1 MPLEQPWLIADI
13 GGTNARFALY
23 RPASGFASPQ
33 VLPTSE
39 HATLQ
44 AAAEHYLQQL
54 GLTEPAVRP
63 RYAAFGIANP
73 ITSDWVQM
81 TNHSWQFS
89 ISELQSAL
97 GLDKLLMLNDFSA
110 LALALPH
117 LQAAELQQVGGG
129 VPVPHEAMALIGP
142 GTGLGV
148 SGLLPDGHGG
158 WLALAGEGGH
168 VTLAPFDAF
177 ERAVVDY
184 VQARH
189 PHVSAERLLCG
200 GGAGQ
205 DMGLPLLH
213 EAVCAVQA
221 RPQQART
228 AAEITRLGVVGED
241 AACRLTVDL
250 FCAMLGT
257 MAANLVLSLGARG
270 GCFIG
275 GGIVPRLGSYFAQSP
290 FRRRFEEKGRCSA
303 YLQQVPTYV
312 IHAEYPAFTG
322 AAAALAQW
330 LQTHRQT

>member
-23 RPASGFASPQ
+23 RPDTGFSSPL
-33 VLPTSE
+33 VLPTRE
-39 HATLQ
+39 HVTLQ
-44 AAAEHYLQQL
+44 CAAEHYLSQVGVSEA
-54 GLTEPAVRP
+54 GLRP

-73 ITSDWVQM
+73 ITGDWVQM

-89 ISELQSAL
+89 IEALQAAL

-117 LQAAELQQVGGG
+117 LQGTELQQVGRGSQ
-129 VPVPHEAMALIGP
+129 VPHEAMALIGP

-158 WLALAGEGGH
+158 WVALAGEGGH
-168 VTLAPFDAF
+168 VTLAPFDAY
-177 ERAVVDY
+177 ERAVVDF
-184 VQARH
+184 VQTRH
-189 PHVSAERLLCG
+189 SHVSAERLLSG

-205 DMGLPLLH
+205 DMGLPLLY
-213 EAVCAVQA
+213 EAVCAVES
-221 RPQQART
+221 RPKQVST
-228 AAEITRLGVVGED
+228 AADITRLGVSGED
-241 AACRLTVDL
+241 MACRHTVDL

-257 MAANLVLSLGARG
+257 MAANLVLGLGARG

-275 GGIVPRLGSYFAQSP
+275 GGIVPRLGDYFMQSP
-290 FRRRFEEKGRCSA
+290 FRSRFEEKGRCSA

-330 LQTHRQT
+330 LRTHGPA